1 MVSVTDRKY
10 PKKNRYQILKSSR
23 ENDLSK
29 FNQQLKI
36 INKLNNEKL
45 TFKTR
50 SKLVELVFMGRS
62 QSNLMILL
70 ESMLCAKQFQT
81 NYKSQLV

>member
-10 PKKNRYQILKSSR
+10 PKKSRYQILKISR

-50 SKLVELVFMGRS
+50 S
-62 QSNLMILL
+62 
-70 ESMLCAKQFQT
+70 
-81 NYKSQLV
+81 